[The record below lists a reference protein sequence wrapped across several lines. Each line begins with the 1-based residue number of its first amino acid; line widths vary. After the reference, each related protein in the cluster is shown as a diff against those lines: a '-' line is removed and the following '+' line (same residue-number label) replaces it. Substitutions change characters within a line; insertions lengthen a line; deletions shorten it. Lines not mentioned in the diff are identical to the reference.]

1 VKDYLR
7 GIGLPAIIAIAVT
20 VQGTP
25 AGADSLSELLPR
37 ILESH
42 NLVKAAE
49 ADLERAEVDV
59 DVTRGSWFPTVSVL
73 GTVGH
78 EKQKKPEG
86 TNDTDFVS
94 REFDLTIKQLLWD
107 FGSVNSQI
115 RSKKLSV
122 EAAENSLE
130 LQRQNL
136 MLDAISAYLNVRRA
150 HQVLMF
156 ARESENNIIKQTEL
170 EDALVRRGAGLS
182 TDVLQAKTQLSGAQA
197 RRVLAEGQLA
207 AARNQY
213 RAIFET
219 DVPDLNALK
228 KPKLPLELIPKS
240 VVDAVQISVR
250 ENPAI
255 KVVATNAAIAREAL
269 NTARAQGLFPTFN
282 AIGESKTKKDVGGT
296 SGLQRELFAKV
307 QMSFDFNLGLSAI
320 NTLTVT
326 ELSAIAENK
335 RLGEARDQT
344 ERQVRDSWDT
354 LMTNK
359 QNYDFRRNQ
368 AYIAAEF
375 LELARKERQL
385 GNRSLLD
392 VLAGETNLNN
402 ANSDTASAET
412 DLAIGIFTLLRDLGR
427 LRLELIAE

>member
-1 VKDYLR
+1 
-7 GIGLPAIIAIAVT
+7 
-20 VQGTP
+20 
-25 AGADSLSELLPR
+25 
-37 ILESH
+37 
-42 NLVKAAE
+42 
-49 ADLERAEVDV
+49 
-59 DVTRGSWFPTVSVL
+59 
-73 GTVGH
+73 
-78 EKQKKPEG
+78 
-86 TNDTDFVS
+86 
-94 REFDLTIKQLLWD
+94 
-107 FGSVNSQI
+107 
-115 RSKKLSV
+115 
-122 EAAENSLE
+122 
-130 LQRQNL
+130 

-182 TDVLQAKTQLSGAQA
+182 TDVLQAKTQLAGAQA

-240 VVDAVQISVR
+240 VVDAVQISLR
-250 ENPAI
+250 KNPAI

-368 AYIAAEF
+368 ADIAAEF

-412 DLAIGIFTLLRDLGR
+412 DFAIGVFTLLRDLGR
-427 LRLELIAE
+427 LQLELVAE

>member
-1 VKDYLR
+1 MKDYLR
-7 GIGLPAIIAIAVT
+7 EIGLPAIIAIAVT

-156 ARESENNIIKQTEL
+156 ARESENNII
-170 EDALVRRGAGLS
+170 
-182 TDVLQAKTQLSGAQA
+182 
-197 RRVLAEGQLA
+197 
-207 AARNQY
+207 
-213 RAIFET
+213 
-219 DVPDLNALK
+219 
-228 KPKLPLELIPKS
+228 
-240 VVDAVQISVR
+240 
-250 ENPAI
+250 
-255 KVVATNAAIAREAL
+255 
-269 NTARAQGLFPTFN
+269 
-282 AIGESKTKKDVGGT
+282 
-296 SGLQRELFAKV
+296 
-307 QMSFDFNLGLSAI
+307 
-320 NTLTVT
+320 
-326 ELSAIAENK
+326 
-335 RLGEARDQT
+335 
-344 ERQVRDSWDT
+344 
-354 LMTNK
+354 
-359 QNYDFRRNQ
+359 
-368 AYIAAEF
+368 
-375 LELARKERQL
+375 
-385 GNRSLLD
+385 
-392 VLAGETNLNN
+392 
-402 ANSDTASAET
+402 
-412 DLAIGIFTLLRDLGR
+412 
-427 LRLELIAE
+427 

>member
-1 VKDYLR
+1 MKDYLR
-7 GIGLPAIIAIAVT
+7 EIGLPAIIAIAVT

-182 TDVLQAKTQLSGAQA
+182 TDVLQAKTQLAGAQA

-240 VVDAVQISVR
+240 VVDAVQISLR
-250 ENPAI
+250 KNPAI

-412 DLAIGIFTLLRDLGR
+412 DFAIGVFTLLRDLGR
-427 LRLELIAE
+427 LQLELVAE

>member
-1 VKDYLR
+1 MKDYLR

-182 TDVLQAKTQLSGAQA
+182 TDVLQAKTQLAGAQA

-240 VVDAVQISVR
+240 VVDAVQISLR
-250 ENPAI
+250 KNPAI

-368 AYIAAEF
+368 ADIAAEF

-412 DLAIGIFTLLRDLGR
+412 DFAIGVFTLLRDLGR
-427 LRLELIAE
+427 LQLELVAE

>member
-1 VKDYLR
+1 MKDYLR

-182 TDVLQAKTQLSGAQA
+182 TDVLQAKTQLAGAQA